1 MLSDLVVNFALS
13 VAANGLDRGIADLS
27 TGSPLSLAI
36 EDTAAQYGSSERRR
50 VDDALREWAAS
61 GAFVALV
68 QEVRG
73 GARADIAGRFVE
85 SFRQRGGYHEV
96 DPERERT
103 EIVLRRFVEALTH
116 RTLESGDLR
125 PLVARVDGIA
135 EEQRQVAADVTA
147 VRQQVVDE
155 ASPAADW
162 RRVAEH
168 SRLWIDRVQDT
179 IGGTV
184 RLPRQAERDAATAVL
199 AEVGVAVLVGESGTG
214 KSAIA
219 KALAQANA
227 GPVVWASAQRLTEW
241 TLTEWRAHLG
251 LHHSVSDLVAAEH
264 QDRPLLVL
272 DGLDRLYESSAFEH
286 VAEWLR
292 TVGATNPG
300 SPWRVLASCIPEAWD
315 RVQDP
320 LAQQRVAFPPTSRLD
335 VGTPDRDELK
345 SVWAEYPELNV
356 LQSRDHLSIV
366 LRPKVLD
373 LLARNRA
380 ALGDAALFGESDAA
394 RLFWA
399 HEVAPQSGGIARAH
413 AARSLA
419 TVLADRLSP
428 SLREATL
435 F

>member
-1 MLSDLVVNFALS
+1 M
-13 VAANGLDRGIADLS
+13 
-27 TGSPLSLAI
+27 
-36 EDTAAQYGSSERRR
+36 
-50 VDDALREWAAS
+50 
-61 GAFVALV
+61 
-68 QEVRG
+68 
-73 GARADIAGRFVE
+73 
-85 SFRQRGGYHEV
+85 
-96 DPERERT
+96 
-103 EIVLRRFVEALTH
+103 
-116 RTLESGDLR
+116 
-125 PLVARVDGIA
+125 DGIA

-373 LLARNRA
+373 LHARNRA